1 MSDVNDAILV
11 VDDDIPFCTALRSAL
26 RRRDIKCLIAHTFED
41 AIEEAKA
48 WTPARAVVDL
58 RLAERSGLELVGQLS
73 STHPG
78 MKIVVLTGYGSITTA
93 VTAIKLGAVNYLTKP
108 AEVDEIL
115 KAFDTEAKPAVSLSR
130 EGDEPLS
137 MRELEHQHMLNVY
150 AETGGNVSRTAR
162 ILGIDR
168 RTVQRHLARLRESKK
183 ELEE

>member
-1 MSDVNDAILV
+1 MSDANDAILV

-26 RRRDIKCLIAHTFED
+26 RRRGIKCLIAHTFED
-41 AIEEAKA
+41 AIEEANA
-48 WTPARAVVDL
+48 WTPGRAVVDL

-73 STHPG
+73 DAHPQ

-115 KAFDTEAKPAVSLSR
+115 KGFDTEATPKVALAK
-130 EGDEPLS
+130 EGKETLS

-150 AETGGNVSRTAR
+150 AETGGNVSKTAR

-168 RTVQRHLARLRESKK
+168 RTVQRHLARLRESEKD
-183 ELEE
+183 EG

>member
-1 MSDVNDAILV
+1 MSDASDAILV
-11 VDDDIPFCTALRSAL
+11 VDDDVPFCTVLRSAL
-26 RRRDIKCLIAHTFED
+26 RRRGIKCLIAHSFED

-48 WTPARAVVDL
+48 WTPGRAVVDL

-73 STHPG
+73 TQHPG

-115 KAFDTEAKPAVSLSR
+115 KAFDTEAKPAVTLSK
-130 EGDEPLS
+130 EEKEPLS

-150 AETGGNVSRTAR
+150 AETGGNVSKTAR

-168 RTVQRHLARLRESKK
+168 RTVQRHLARLRESNK
-183 ELEE
+183 EKEE